1 MSIKLL
7 LLDVD
12 GTMTDGKIS
21 YTNSGDE
28 IKSFC
33 VKDGLAIVSWIKL
46 GGFVAIVT
54 GRESQIVAKRAKELG
69 ISYLYQGVKDKQ
81 KVVASI
87 LDDLSLTW
95 ESVAAIG
102 DDLNDLSMLQKAK
115 ISYVPSNANEY
126 VKQKVDKI
134 LQSSGGSG
142 AIREMIEDILLLD
155 GRIDEFR
162 KLWEVK

>member
-69 ISYLYQGVKDKQ
+69 ITYLYQGVKDKQ